1 MWKAIGMFVNI
12 VMADDTNVDDTV
24 NSLLNQ
30 LKNVPTVTKKVNNVS
45 KDDITRESIEKFV
58 IEHASRLIENATES
72 VEYIKDNVQA
82 APTAEDVI
90 SLSELIK
97 STSSAIEILNK
108 ISINKEKLATSV
120 KIKEMDIANKREE
133 LEVKTN
139 VFLAT
144 REEVLQQLISKS
156 TKVIDVTTSTEN

>member
-1 MWKAIGMFVNI
+1 MRMFINI
-12 VMADDTNVDDTV
+12 LMADNTNVDDTV

-30 LKNVPTVTKKVNNVS
+30 LKNVPTVVKKVDNVHA
-45 KDDITRESIEKFV
+45 DEITRENIEKFV
-58 IEHASRLIENATES
+58 IQHASRLIENATES
-72 VEYIKDNVQA
+72 VECIKDNVQA
-82 APTAEDVI
+82 APTAEDVV

-108 ISINKEKLATSV
+108 IALNKEKLSTSV

-144 REEVLQQLISKS
+144 REEVLQQLINKS
-156 TKVIDVTTSTEN
+156 AKIIEVKSSTEN

>member
-1 MWKAIGMFVNI
+1 MS
-12 VMADDTNVDDTV
+12 DDAELDDTV

-30 LKNVPTVTKKVNNVS
+30 LKSVPTVAKKAKEVS
-45 KDDITRESIEKFV
+45 SDNISRESLEKFV
-58 IEHASRLIENATES
+58 IQYASRLVENATES

-97 STSSAIEILNK
+97 STASAIEILNK
-108 ISINKEKLATSV
+108 MVINKEKLQNSV
-120 KIKEMDIANKREE
+120 KIKEMDIDSKREE

-139 VFLAT
+139 VFLAS
-144 REEVLQQLISKS
+144 REDIMKQLMNKTNI
-156 TKVIDVTTSTEN
+156 IDAVTE